1 MNLKLFTTGLML
13 ASGLSV
19 TAMGQVGFYGYDYR
33 PRAATPIGDALIGS
47 AEMVRSVGEAV
58 RNGSEAAINIEQ
70 AKSQYLKN
78 NYDASKTYWDKRMLW
93 AENAAYHRG
102 RPLSSEQLRQ
112 IARDA
117 APRRLDA
124 MQLSP
129 ASGAINWPAGLLR
142 PEHDK
147 LRSDLE
153 VVFANRTP
161 SNSGVGSTTEV
172 ATTRITKVMQDD
184 LKSQISEMTANE
196 YIAAKNFLRSLAY
209 EARFMPGAEQVA
221 AGR

>member
-1 MNLKLFTTGLML
+1 MRTKLFTAALVL

-47 AEMVRSVGEAV
+47 GELVRGIGEAV

-78 NYDASKTYWDKRMLW
+78 NYDASKTFWDKRLLW
-93 AENAAYHRG
+93 VENSAYHRG

-117 APRRLDA
+117 APRRLGIL
-124 MQLSP
+124 QLSP
-129 ASGAINWPAGLLR
+129 ATGEINWPAGLLR
-142 PEHDK
+142 PEYNE
-147 LRSDLE
+147 LRSVLE
-153 VVFANRTP
+153 DVFANRTP
-161 SNSGVGSTTEV
+161 SNSGVGSSTEV
-172 ATTRITKVMQDD
+172 AATRITAVMQDD
-184 LKSQISEMTANE
+184 LKSQIREMTPNE